1 MLLRTLRK
9 EAFELTKSST
19 LEGQDVCR
27 DEIIERMRDWLETK
41 LEQAFNDQ
49 DFEEA
54 KNEAMTELESLVR
67 EKKDLEAGTWR
78 HSGGM
83 FDRNT
88 EGGGIFDFMGGQT
101 RGTNK

>member
-1 MLLRTLRK
+1 MLLTRLRK
-9 EAFELTKSST
+9 EAFELTKNSI

-27 DEIIERMRDWLETK
+27 DEIIERMRDWLETE
-41 LEQAFNDQ
+41 LEQAFTNQ

-54 KNEAMTELESLVR
+54 MNEATTELESLAR
-67 EKKDLEAGTWR
+67 QKKDLEAGTWR

-83 FDRNT
+83 FDHNT